1 MRIRAVIFD
10 MDGLMFDTEDL
21 VRRAWDFAGGP
32 LGYEHFG
39 VNIFNTLGKGDRD
52 RGIYFADK
60 YGQDFPY
67 DQFKQDYHN
76 FYYEEIEKKG
86 VPVKPGLYRLLE
98 YLYENDIPAAVAT
111 SSSRRSAAAKL
122 EETDIEKYF
131 KAVIG
136 GDMVTKTKPD
146 PEIYLKACEALGVEP
161 EHALVLEDSLN
172 GLKAAVAAKIPAIMI
187 PDLVKDMPEIEP
199 FLAAKLGELGDVI
212 GFIENERRRGQE

>member
-21 VRRAWDFAGGP
+21 VRRAWDFAGGR

-39 VNIFNTLGKGDRD
+39 DNIFNTLGKGDRD
-52 RGIYFADK
+52 RRIYFADK

-131 KAVIG
+131 KMCIRDRKGDEEDEKARDDISILRRADGHPCGLLDTRRKQGAGRGSDCPRNDRVCGAVRAVCKVYDGTGLRG
-136 GDMVTKTKPD
+136 GR
-146 PEIYLKACEALGVEP
+146 A
-161 EHALVLEDSLN
+161 
-172 GLKAAVAAKIPAIMI
+172 
-187 PDLVKDMPEIEP
+187 
-199 FLAAKLGELGDVI
+199 
-212 GFIENERRRGQE
+212 

>member
-21 VRRAWDFAGGP
+21 VRRAWDFAGGR

-39 VNIFNTLGKGDRD
+39 DNIFNTLGKGDRD
-52 RGIYFADK
+52 RRIYFADK

-98 YLYENDIPAAVAT
+98 YLYERCV
-111 SSSRRSAAAKL
+111 
-122 EETDIEKYF
+122 
-131 KAVIG
+131 
-136 GDMVTKTKPD
+136 
-146 PEIYLKACEALGVEP
+146 
-161 EHALVLEDSLN
+161 
-172 GLKAAVAAKIPAIMI
+172 
-187 PDLVKDMPEIEP
+187 
-199 FLAAKLGELGDVI
+199 
-212 GFIENERRRGQE
+212 

>member
-21 VRRAWDFAGGP
+21 VRRAWDFAGGR

-39 VNIFNTLGKGDRD
+39 DNIFNTLGKGDRD
-52 RGIYFADK
+52 RRIYFADK

-136 GDMVTKTKPD
+136 GDMVTRTKPD
-146 PEIYLKACEALGVEP
+146 PEIYLKACEALGV
-161 EHALVLEDSLN
+161 D
-172 GLKAAVAAKIPAIMI
+172 AKIPAIMI

-212 GFIENERRRGQE
+212 AFIENERRRGEE

>member
-21 VRRAWDFAGGP
+21 VRRAWDFAGGR

-39 VNIFNTLGKGDRD
+39 DNIFNTLGKGDRD
-52 RGIYFADK
+52 RRIYFADK

-122 EETDIEKYF
+122 EETDIEKYR
-131 KAVIG
+131 
-136 GDMVTKTKPD
+136 
-146 PEIYLKACEALGVEP
+146 
-161 EHALVLEDSLN
+161 S
-172 GLKAAVAAKIPAIMI
+172 
-187 PDLVKDMPEIEP
+187 
-199 FLAAKLGELGDVI
+199 
-212 GFIENERRRGQE
+212 